1 MSQAKRA
8 KIGGTG
14 ADSDE
19 EDSAPAITRLAAG
32 KSDQYAAALLQYKNA
47 QQQLRESTSEMKK
60 LKEAMGKSASSLL
73 AKPPNWTHAQ
83 SCLDAMQKDE
93 DATQESVCELMRQ
106 GKLPGDFYG
115 IKVAINQQYLSKYKR
130 KIDLGK
136 TVQNKR
142 GRPIVLDEFQISFIG
157 SVIHYGQIRNKSVL
171 YVQVALLM
179 RLIKLVEFGCVTVE
193 ELDSR
198 MLSNGRG
205 DKRAKKRSRPV
216 AANIAVDAE
225 EEGDTEDDDRSGD
238 ETDENDEEQPSAEQA
253 KQAAFENLKGV
264 VGESLTMHR
273 MLPHN
278 YRWPSKLTVQRI
290 CRANDW
296 AVRKSQMQS
305 AHRFEGARPDM
316 LDAFFN
322 ETLRS
327 YIQWGI
333 LESCQ
338 RHNADEKRT
347 CCEFDQAG
355 RCIKVLIIKR
365 PASFDVVTA
374 VGRGRVSGTKSAASR
389 MIVGLTNFP
398 FICADNRTSLQ
409 VYIRKA
415 ATKSESAASAKA
427 HEEAILN
434 EVRDAYAA
442 KGIAVACLTTDTGWQ
457 NAESFK
463 KCICLF
469 IRELFKQDGVF
480 FTFADER
487 NPTMKELKGR
497 TSKNHCLFLDNASC
511 HDTSSDEHRLD
522 CLTRGLLLNPTPP
535 NTTNI
540 TQALD
545 QHVNKLFTLWIRQ
558 SFAAA
563 IEFDIANGK
572 APNFDSISMVL
583 WAAQMKT
590 NGAHTHAPED
600 MVLDYRKDFV
610 GDVRMQSVITNL
622 NSVCEL
628 AHRSGNPFTPA
639 RVARMT
645 VGPWLKALE
654 YARPSFVT
662 VGLAAP
668 DIAPSV
674 VLRTGPTAEAEQ
686 QVHDQLVRFELY
698 PERVKQTPIAIN
710 AAELAERRLHN
721 ATKTKQEICSK
732 SAVFLHLL
740 PRLVDGMVVQVEE
753 EHGLARSSAELL
765 WGSEDLP
772 PGAVQLA
779 SSVLQASELVAAQNK
794 HESALHAYIASAP
807 PPAIAPLQQAV
818 EGQHLALRTSNL
830 SWLNKKSS
838 CLSSRCKV
846 VIKSK
851 DTLVQSLSKLMTKR
865 LELVNQ
871 KQTFGDGT
879 ANSLRT
885 KWNTAWSSICA
896 TLLKTRDGSDVQPKR
911 KSVDAR
917 LQEIVDARGGIA
929 NAKTKLESKARQKM
943 VETASLQEALGS
955 IDFDAVDAAVQE
967 AQNRC
972 REFNDAVNAVV
983 LNGEENVAAIAGAG
997 LDNAIQ

>member
-1 MSQAKRA
+1 MSQAKRT
-8 KIGGTG
+8 KIGGTC

-19 EDSAPAITRLAAG
+19 EGSAPAITRGAAE
-32 KSDQYAAALLQYKNA
+32 KSDLYAAALLQIKNE
-47 QQQLRESTSEMKK
+47 QKKLRELQSEASK
-60 LKEAMGKSASSLL
+60 LKEAMGKSASNLL
-73 AKPPNWTHAQ
+73 AKPPSWKHAQ

-106 GKLPGDFYG
+106 GKLPGEFYG
-115 IKVAINQQYLSKYKR
+115 IKVSINQQYLSKYKR

-142 GRPIVLDEFQISFIG
+142 GRPIVLDEFQIAFIG
-157 SVIHYGQIRNKSVL
+157 SVIQYGQIRNKSVL

-179 RLIKLVEFGCVTVE
+179 RLMKLVDFGCVIVE

-216 AANIAVDAE
+216 AASSAVDDE
-225 EEGDTEDDDRSGD
+225 ENDDTEDDDRGLQVDPGD
-238 ETDENDEEQPSAEQA
+238 ESDDEQLSAEQA

-290 CRANDW
+290 CRANGW
-296 AVRKSQMQS
+296 AVRKSSMQS

-316 LDAFFN
+316 LDSFFN
-322 ETLRS
+322 HTLKS

-333 LESCQ
+333 LESLQ
-338 RHNADEKRT
+338 RHNVDEKRT
-347 CCEFDQAG
+347 CCEFEQAG
-355 RCIKVLIIKR
+355 RCIKVMVIKR

-398 FICADNRTSLQ
+398 FICANNRTTLQ

-415 ATKSESAASAKA
+415 ATKNESAASAKA

-442 KGIAVACLTTDTGWQ
+442 KGIAVACFTTDTGWQ

-522 CLTRGLLLNPTPP
+522 CLTRGLLLMPTPP

-545 QHVNKLFTLWIRQ
+545 QHVNKLFTMWIRQ

-572 APNFDSISMVL
+572 SQNFDPISMTL

-590 NGAHTHAPED
+590 NAAHTHAPED

-610 GDVRMQSVITNL
+610 GDARMQSVITNL

-628 AHRSGNPFTPA
+628 AHRAGNPFTPA

-645 VGPWLKALE
+645 VGPWLAALE
-654 YARPSFVT
+654 YARASFVT

-674 VLRTGPTAEAEQ
+674 LLRSGPTAEAEQ
-686 QVHDQLVRFELY
+686 QLHDQLVRYELY

-721 ATKTKQEICSK
+721 ATKSKQEICSK

-753 EHGLARSSAELL
+753 HGLARSSAELV
-765 WGSEDLP
+765 WGSENLP
-772 PGAVQLA
+772 PGAVQIA

-794 HESALHAYIASAP
+794 HDSALHAYIASVP
-807 PPAIAPLQQAV
+807 PAAIAPLQQAV

-838 CLSSRCKV
+838 CLSSRCQG

-851 DTLVQSLSKLMTKR
+851 DALVQSLSKLMTKR

-879 ANSLRT
+879 TNSVRT

-911 KSVDAR
+911 KSVHAR
-917 LQEIVDARGGIA
+917 LQEIVDARSSIA
-929 NAKTKLESKARQKM
+929 SAKAKLESKSRQKM

-955 IDFDAVDAAVQE
+955 IAFDAVDAAVQV
-967 AQNRC
+967 AQNVC
-972 REFNDAVNAVV
+972 REFNDAVN
-983 LNGEENVAAIAGAG
+983 EENNAAIAGEG
-997 LDNAIQ
+997 LDGEQ